1 MQDEHLAAARRQA
14 ADGLLDLVDGLAGGH
29 HPLAIDIV
37 GIGRDLP
44 GLLRVRGVRF
54 VAAPAI
60 DRPMDRQMP
69 QERQR
74 RTDRLR
80 RRAVQQLHADILDD
94 IAGERPVTETVPDMI
109 DQLLVMID
117 EGSH

>member
-1 MQDEHLAAARRQA
+1 
-14 ADGLLDLVDGLAGGH
+14 
-29 HPLAIDIV
+29 
-37 GIGRDLP
+37 
-44 GLLRVRGVRF
+44 
-54 VAAPAI
+54 
-60 DRPMDRQMP
+60 MP